1 MRSIAKSL
9 ATASVLIAGA
19 LGAQAPAVAQAQPV
33 KIVYASYLGPKH
45 TTNPVLL
52 DFFKNVERDTKDTV
66 KFEWHFGQ
74 SLLAGK
80 DIPAGVRD
88 GVADSGYIVGAY
100 VPSEMPVDN
109 YIGDFSLLN
118 DDPIALTGVINEL
131 ILFNCPDCTDEYE
144 RKYKT
149 KFLSTIALTPYVYH
163 CKPRI
168 KSLADMKGKKLRA
181 ISGWVDMTRAMGA
194 IPVNVNADEAYEALD
209 RGTIDCAVHSI
220 TSQRSRSYGEAA
232 KNVIL
237 NPIGGYL
244 GASLFNLRLEKWN
257 QLSKAQRD
265 AIVRHQP
272 EMVARAAF
280 NYLREDAEVQKVYT
294 EKGTSFYQA
303 DPDLAKFLAE
313 FPASYLPKAIEKGKQ
328 RGVKNAEQ
336 IAKEFQRLRV
346 KWEGLLKEHG
356 RDQATLQKLLWQ
368 EVYSKVKTD

>member
-1 MRSIAKSL
+1 MSIIRT
-9 ATASVLIAGA
+9 ATALLAAAGLA
-19 LGAQAPAVAQAQPV
+19 WPAHAQAPV
-33 KIVYASYLGPKH
+33 KIVYANYLGPKH
-45 TTNPVLL
+45 TTNPVLV
-52 DFFKNVERDTKDTV
+52 DFFRNVERDTNNTI

-88 GVADSGYIVGAY
+88 GVADSGYFVGAY

-118 DDPIALTGVINEL
+118 DDPLVMTGVVNEL

-144 RKYKT
+144 RKFKT
-149 KFLSTIALTPYVYH
+149 RFLSTIALTPYVYH
-163 CKPRI
+163 CKPHI

-237 NPIGGYL
+237 DPIGGYL
-244 GASLFNLRLEKWN
+244 GASMFNLRVDKWKA
-257 QLSKAQRD
+257 LTKAQRD
-265 AIVRHQP
+265 AIVKHQP
-272 EMVARAAF
+272 EMVQRAVF
-280 NYLREDAEVQKVYT
+280 NYIREDEEVLKEYKA
-294 EKGTSFYQA
+294 KGTNFYKA
-303 DPDLAKFLAE
+303 DPDLGKFLAE
-313 FPASYLPKAIEKGKQ
+313 FPAKYLPTAVDKGVK
-328 RGVKNAEQ
+328 RGVKNAAQ
-336 IAKEFQRLRV
+336 IAKDFERLRV
-346 KWEGLLKEHG
+346 KWKGLLDKNG
-356 RDQATLQKLLWQ
+356 RDPMVYRRLMW
-368 EVYSKVKTD
+368 EEIYSKIPTN